1 MKGFIRPL
9 ILAAAASLCAPSI
22 SALDLPTKTINN
34 RDYYYY
40 AVQRGDTLLGV
51 AKKLGVTRE
60 DITKYNPSAAD
71 GLRQG
76 STLYLPVSEF
86 ASVDSPASAAPIKSK
101 STFAYK
107 VKKGETLFGLSH
119 RFGVKPDEIIALNPS
134 ANDGIKA
141 GEILIIPGSDTEEVA
156 VEVEETVPQTELVT
170 TPAVTAQST
179 PAAKENSAANLPP
192 ENPAE
197 IPTYVVDQTMRP
209 VKYDPI
215 PTNEMQQADT
225 ANIALLLPL
234 MLDEETQ
241 NKNAKSATDFVRGF
255 MLGLRQYSN
264 SSQPAK
270 VSVYDSRNSATEI
283 TSLMRKPKISD
294 ADIIIAPDDP
304 ASYAATVKGLGDSDA
319 FLLNL
324 FAVQDT
330 TYLTDARIMQAN
342 VPHGLMY
349 QKAAESLVSI
359 YDGYT
364 PVFIISKG
372 GRTDKI
378 AFTDYLRKQFADNDI
393 QFLEIIYDGMMTQ
406 ADLGDLDPDSKYV
419 FIPASGALSEFN
431 KFAKALIT
439 YRENLGNPSDVALF
453 GYPDWTTFRGDALES
468 LHRVGATIY
477 SRFYADS
484 NSGEVKGF
492 ESEFKEVYGTAPIE
506 HVPSQAMLGYDTAC
520 YLMDN
525 LRRNDGALD
534 VDAPTTFRGLQSS
547 FKFQAQDNVGPVNQ
561 VVYIVTFLPGE
572 YVDVKIY

>member
-1 MKGFIRPL
+1 
-9 ILAAAASLCAPSI
+9 
-22 SALDLPTKTINN
+22 
-34 RDYYYY
+34 
-40 AVQRGDTLLGV
+40 
-51 AKKLGVTRE
+51 
-60 DITKYNPSAAD
+60 
-71 GLRQG
+71 
-76 STLYLPVSEF
+76 
-86 ASVDSPASAAPIKSK
+86 
-101 STFAYK
+101 
-107 VKKGETLFGLSH
+107 
-119 RFGVKPDEIIALNPS
+119 
-134 ANDGIKA
+134 
-141 GEILIIPGSDTEEVA
+141 
-156 VEVEETVPQTELVT
+156 
-170 TPAVTAQST
+170 
-179 PAAKENSAANLPP
+179 
-192 ENPAE
+192 
-197 IPTYVVDQTMRP
+197 
-209 VKYDPI
+209 
-215 PTNEMQQADT
+215 
-225 ANIALLLPL
+225 
-234 MLDEETQ
+234 
-241 NKNAKSATDFVRGF
+241 
-255 MLGLRQYSN
+255 
-264 SSQPAK
+264 
-270 VSVYDSRNSATEI
+270 
-283 TSLMRKPKISD
+283 
-294 ADIIIAPDDP
+294 
-304 ASYAATVKGLGDSDA
+304 
-319 FLLNL
+319 
-324 FAVQDT
+324 
-330 TYLTDARIMQAN
+330 
-342 VPHGLMY
+342 MY

-378 AFTDYLRKQFADNDI
+378 AFTDYLRKLFADNDI

-419 FIPASGALSEFN
+419 FIPASGALTEFN

-439 YRENLGNPSDVALF
+439 YRENLENPSDVALF